1 MSGREKRIAK
11 LNAVQEQRKQNCLV
25 RTEKAIAEVK
35 KKGQRLS
42 FANIA
47 RAADVS
53 VSYLYKYPEIKHRIQ
68 DLRTEQERNGK
79 PATPQPRSDKS
90 SQVIINQLRE
100 RIKKLQAERDN
111 LRRINE
117 GLAGRVYHL
126 QNVEELVERLK
137 AENTLLK
144 EQMNESQNQ
153 FHRNS

>member
-53 VSYLYKYPEIKHRIQ
+53 VSYLYKYPEIKQRIQ
-68 DLRTEQERNGK
+68 DLRREQERNGK

-90 SQVIINQLRE
+90 SQVIINQLKE
-100 RIKKLQAERDN
+100 RIKKLQTERDS

-117 GLAGRVYHL
+117 R
-126 QNVEELVERLK
+126 
-137 AENTLLK
+137 
-144 EQMNESQNQ
+144 
-153 FHRNS
+153 

>member
-1 MSGREKRIAK
+1 MRGRETRIAK

-25 RTEKAIAEVK
+25 RTEKAIAQVK

-53 VSYLYKYPEIKHRIQ
+53 VSYLYKYPEIKQRIQ
-68 DLRTEQERNGK
+68 DLRTEQERKGK
-79 PATPQPRSDKS
+79 PAKLQPRSDKS

-100 RIKKLQAERDN
+100 RIKKLQSERDN

-126 QNVEELVERLK
+126 QNTEELVERLK
-137 AENTLLK
+137 DENTLLNQK
-144 EQMNESQNQ
+144 LERIQEQ
-153 FHRNS
+153 FPT